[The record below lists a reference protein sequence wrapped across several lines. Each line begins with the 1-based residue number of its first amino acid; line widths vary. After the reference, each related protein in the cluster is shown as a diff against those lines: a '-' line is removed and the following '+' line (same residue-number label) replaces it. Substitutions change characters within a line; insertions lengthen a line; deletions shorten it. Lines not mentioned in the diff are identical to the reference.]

1 MHTMNRRIP
10 TEPVTVIIVLGL
22 ICVIVK
28 DSLRNVL
35 LIWSSAAG
43 RRIS

>member
-10 TEPVTVIIVLGL
+10 TVLAMVITVLGL
-22 ICVIVK
+22 ICVVVK
-28 DSLRNVL
+28 DSLRNMF